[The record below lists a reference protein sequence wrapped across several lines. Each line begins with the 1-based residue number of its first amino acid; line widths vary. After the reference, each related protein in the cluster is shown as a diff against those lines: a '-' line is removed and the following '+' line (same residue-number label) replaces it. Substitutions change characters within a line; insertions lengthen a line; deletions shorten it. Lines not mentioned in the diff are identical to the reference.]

1 MHKNVLPLTQIQW
14 RLGCNVIGDQD
25 TYDPRQHYAFSS
37 DNTTNNIKQLIIC
50 LPDST
55 TSCTKKVANYTKA
68 IKDVFTQAACVK
80 KD

>member
-1 MHKNVLPLTQIQW
+1 M
-14 RLGCNVIGDQD
+14 IGDPD

-55 TSCTKKVANYTKA
+55 TSCTQKVANYTKA
-68 IKDVFTQAACVK
+68 IKDIFTQAACLK
-80 KD
+80 KRLKSSGVALAHCFESN